1 MNLVKSLFLALVLCL
16 VSFGAF
22 AAPININT
30 ASAEQLTALN
40 GIGEAKA
47 AAIVEHRKAHGPF
60 KSVDQLVDVKGIGL
74 KLVEKNRD
82 MMTVGDQS

>member
-1 MNLVKSLFLALVLCL
+1 MNLIKSLFLALVRSFA
-16 VSFGAF
+16 SFGVF
-22 AAPININT
+22 AAQININT

-40 GIGEAKA
+40 GIGDAKA
-47 AAIVEHRKAHGPF
+47 AAIVEYRKSNGPF

-82 MMTVGDQS
+82 MITIGGKS

>member
-1 MNLVKSLFLALVLCL
+1 MHLIKSLFLALVLSL
-16 VSFGAF
+16 ASFGAF

-60 KSVDQLVDVKGIGL
+60 KSVDQLVEVKGIGL

-82 MMTVGDQS
+82 MMTVGGKP